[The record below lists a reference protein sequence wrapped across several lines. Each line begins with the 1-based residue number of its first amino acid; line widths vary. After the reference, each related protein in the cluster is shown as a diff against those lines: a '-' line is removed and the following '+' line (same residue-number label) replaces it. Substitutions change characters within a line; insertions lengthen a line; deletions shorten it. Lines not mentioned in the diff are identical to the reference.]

1 VFVNAGMISR
11 QPNFDAVFP
20 NYANNINDE
29 LENEQIQSL
38 ELGYGYNAEN
48 FNINVNLYNTTWG
61 NRFIS
66 RSFDVAIN
74 DSTFV
79 EGNAQFSGIDV
90 QHRGLEIEGNYFPME
105 GLKLT
110 GMLSLGDWRYTKN
123 FDATIF
129 DDNNNEL
136 STATLYTEGVKVGDA
151 AQTVANLGV
160 DYRINSMFSL
170 DLGARYVDGLYADY
184 DINSS
189 AFFSEDNP
197 GALQLPSY
205 SLVDLG
211 VTSRFD
217 FLGTNATF
225 RVNVN
230 NLFDTVYIAE
240 SNSNYHAAE
249 DAAEGDLWNGIDK
262 TNYVWFGFG
271 RTWNASLKFNF

>member
-1 VFVNAGMISR
+1 
-11 QPNFDAVFP
+11 
-20 NYANNINDE
+20 
-29 LENEQIQSL
+29 
-38 ELGYGYNAEN
+38 
-48 FNINVNLYNTTWG
+48 
-61 NRFIS
+61 
-66 RSFDVAIN
+66 
-74 DSTFV
+74 
-79 EGNAQFSGIDV
+79 
-90 QHRGLEIEGNYFPME
+90 
-105 GLKLT
+105 
-110 GMLSLGDWRYTKN
+110 
-123 FDATIF
+123 
-129 DDNNNEL
+129 
-136 STATLYTEGVKVGDA
+136 
-151 AQTVANLGV
+151 
-160 DYRINSMFSL
+160 
-170 DLGARYVDGLYADY
+170 VDGLYADY

-249 DAAEGDLWNGIDK
+249 DATEDQLWNGIDK